1 METTPPRKLRLGGDL
16 INNAYGRA
24 RRAWTARDPGAYQK
38 LAQLQVEAGA
48 EFIDVN
54 LDATQNLQVKRE
66 EMLAFLP
73 EVIPALQE
81 VAKVPL
87 CFDNPRVDY
96 HRVALEHYD
105 PSIGGPAI
113 INSLA
118 ASRERLDEMIELVQH
133 YETWALVMASE
144 RFVDGG
150 SVQCSTP
157 QDAHEAAREFVD
169 LLQRKAN
176 CENDRI
182 MIDPGLP
189 PVGADTYGLVNLGL
203 DAMRLMR
210 QDPELAGVHI
220 SVGLTNFSWG
230 IPKDFRGPI
239 EDAYLTLATDAGL
252 DMALVNPEKHLHPLP
267 PDDPLV
273 GKLRDALESGRPRE
287 GESQEDAGYR
297 QAESVMAIFSDG
309 E

>member
-1 METTPPRKLRLGGDL
+1 MPPRLRIIGDL

-24 RRAWTARDPGAYQK
+24 RRAWKGRDLAAYQK
-38 LAQLQVEAGA
+38 LACLQVEAGA
-48 EFIDVN
+48 EFLDLN
-54 LDATQNLQVKRE
+54 LDATQTLQVKRE
-66 EMLAFLP
+66 EMLDFLP
-73 EVIPALQE
+73 EVIPAIQE
-81 VAKVPL
+81 VARVPL

-105 PSIGGPAI
+105 PSIGGPPI

-118 ASRERLDEMIELVQH
+118 ASRERLDEMIELIGH
-133 YETWALVMASE
+133 YETRVIVMASE

-150 SVQCSTP
+150 TAQCFSP
-157 QDAHEAAREFVD
+157 RDAHDAARQFVD
-169 LLQRKAN
+169 TLHTKVG
-176 CENDRI
+176 CGSERI
-182 MIDPGLP
+182 IIDTGLP

-203 DAMRLMR
+203 DAMRLFR
-210 QDPELAGVHI
+210 QDPDLAGVHL

-230 IPKDFRGPI
+230 IPQEIRAPL
-239 EDAYLTLATDAGL
+239 EHAYLTLATEVGL
-252 DMALVNPEKHLHPLP
+252 DMALANPEKNPHPLP

-273 GKLRDALESGRPRE
+273 SELREALESGRPRD

-297 QAESVMAIFSDG
+297 QAESILAIFSND

>member
-1 METTPPRKLRLGGDL
+1 MEPTSPGRLRIGGDL

-24 RRAWTARDPGAYQK
+24 RRAWKERDPAAYQK
-38 LAQLQVEAGA
+38 LARLQVEAGA
-48 EFIDVN
+48 EFLDVN

-81 VAKVPL
+81 ATPVPL
-87 CFDNPRVDY
+87 CFDNPRVDF
-96 HRVALEHYD
+96 HRVALESYD
-105 PSIGGPAI
+105 ASISGPAI

-118 ASRERLDEMIELVQH
+118 ASRERLEEMIELVAHFKTQ
-133 YETWALVMASE
+133 AIVMASE
-144 RFVDGG
+144 RFVEGG
-150 SVQCSTP
+150 SAQCFKP
-157 QDAHEAAREFVD
+157 EDAHQAVREFVGMLRD
-169 LLQRKAN
+169 KAG

-182 MIDPGLP
+182 IVDPGLP

-203 DAMRLMR
+203 DTMRVLR
-210 QDPELAGVHI
+210 QDPDLEGIHI

-230 IPKDFRGPI
+230 IPQEFRAPV
-239 EDAYLTLATDAGL
+239 EHAYLTLAAQAGL
-252 DMALVNPEKHLHPLP
+252 DTVLANPEKSPHPLP

-273 GKLRDALESGRPRE
+273 ARLRDALEGGRPGE

-297 QAESVMAIFSDG
+297 QAERVMAIFA
-309 E
+309 ETE

>member
-1 METTPPRKLRLGGDL
+1 MAPTSQPPLRLGGDL

-24 RRAWTARDPGAYQK
+24 RRAWTARDPAAYQK
-38 LAQLQVEAGA
+38 LAVLQVEAGA
-48 EFIDVN
+48 EFLDVN
-54 LDATQNLQVKRE
+54 IDATQNLQVKRE

-73 EVIPALQE
+73 ELIPALQE

-87 CFDNPRVDY
+87 CFDNPRVDF

-118 ASRERLDEMIELVQH
+118 ASRERLEEMIELVRH
-133 YETWALVMASE
+133 FKTWAIVMASE
-144 RFVDGG
+144 RFIEGG
-150 SVQCSTP
+150 SVQCFTP
-157 QDAHEAAREFVD
+157 PDAHDAARQLVEKLHAEVG
-169 LLQRKAN
+169 
-176 CENDRI
+176 CENDRL

-203 DAMRLMR
+203 DAMRLIR
-210 QDPELAGVHI
+210 KDPDLAGVHI

-230 IPKDFRGPI
+230 IPKEFRAPI
-239 EDAYLTLATDAGL
+239 EDAYLTLAVDAGL
-252 DMALVNPEKHLHPLP
+252 DMALVNPEKNPHPLP
-267 PDDPLV
+267 ADDPLV

-287 GESQEDAGYR
+287 GESQEEAGYR
-297 QAESVMAIFSDG
+297 QAESVMAIFSEAG
-309 E
+309 

>member
-1 METTPPRKLRLGGDL
+1 MNPTTPRKLRFGGDL

-38 LAQLQVEAGA
+38 LALLQVEAGA
-48 EFIDVN
+48 EFLDLN

-73 EVIPALQE
+73 EVIPAIQE
-81 VAKVPL
+81 VTQVPL

-105 PSIGGPAI
+105 ASISGPAI

-118 ASRERLDEMIELVQH
+118 ASRERLDEMVELVQH
-133 YETWALVMASE
+133 YKTWALVMASE
-144 RFVDGG
+144 RFAEGG
-150 SVQCSTP
+150 SAQCLTP
-157 QDAHEAAREFVD
+157 QDAHQAARELVD
-169 LLQRKAN
+169 LLHRKAD

-203 DAMRLMR
+203 DAMRLFR
-210 QDPELAGVHI
+210 QDPDLADVHI
-220 SVGLTNFSWG
+220 TVGLTNFSWG
-230 IPKDFRGPI
+230 IPKEYRAPI
-239 EDAYLTLATDAGL
+239 EHAYLTLATDAGL
-252 DMALVNPEKHLHPLP
+252 DMALVNPEKNPHPLP

-273 GKLRDALESGRPRE
+273 GQLREALESGRPRE

-297 QAESVMAIFSDG
+297 QAESIMAIFSED

>member
-1 METTPPRKLRLGGDL
+1 MEPTSQPPLRLGGDL

-24 RRAWTARDPGAYQK
+24 RRAWTARDPAAYQK
-38 LAQLQVEAGA
+38 LARLQVEAGA
-48 EFIDVN
+48 EFLDVN
-54 LDATQNLQVKRE
+54 LDATQNLQVKRD

-87 CFDNPRVDY
+87 CFDNPRVDFQ
-96 HRVALEHYD
+96 RVALEHYD
-105 PSIGGPAI
+105 SSIGGPAI

-118 ASRERLDEMIELVQH
+118 ASRERLDEMIELVGH
-133 YETWALVMASE
+133 YQTWAIVMASE
-144 RFVDGG
+144 RFVEGG
-150 SVQCSTP
+150 SAQCFSP
-157 QDAHEAAREFVD
+157 PDALEATRQFVD
-169 LLQRKAN
+169 MLHTKVD
-176 CENDRI
+176 CENERI
-182 MIDPGLP
+182 MVDPGLP

-203 DAMRLMR
+203 DAMRLIR
-210 QDPELAGVHI
+210 HDPDLAGVHI

-230 IPKDFRGPI
+230 IPREYRAPV
-239 EDAYLTLATDAGL
+239 EHAYLTLALDAGL
-252 DMALVNPEKHLHPLP
+252 DMALVNPEKNPHPLP

-273 GKLRDALESGRPRE
+273 GQLREALESGRPRE

-297 QAESVMAIFSDG
+297 QAESVMGIFSDG